1 MPASFIRL
9 AAGALACALAWPAS
23 AQLLN
28 EKNLSAAMAMTIAE
42 TALETCTKQGY
53 HVSVH
58 VLGRNGEVLV
68 AVRGDG
74 APPHTMENS
83 QRKAYTS
90 RTFRIPSGEFVQR
103 VKDNPT
109 TVPCTSAASSQ
120 PKVPCRSRSVKR
132 SSAQSACPGRPA
144 AKRTRPAPRPAST
157 RLPISSSDRS
167 RSLDQQR
174 GQLVLHAEHRVV
186 AGVELEPLR
195 LELLGRAALVRF
207 AGVHRTTA
215 PDHFRRP
222 WLRREASAAAPDA
235 RRSQSAV
242 TCSVREPRRASAG
255 RDRRIAGFRILA

>member
-9 AAGALACALAWPAS
+9 AAGALVCALAWPAS

-28 EKNLSAAMAMTIAE
+28 EKNLSAAMAMRIAE

-109 TVPCTSAASSQ
+109 TGAVHLSGIIAAQ
-120 PKVPCRSRSVKR
+120 G
-132 SSAQSACPGRPA
+132 A
-144 AKRTRPAPRPAST
+144 
-157 RLPISSSDRS
+157 LPIKVGEEVIGAVGVSGAPGGEKDEACSKAGIDKVA
-167 RSLDQQR
+167 DQ
-174 GQLVLHAEHRVV
+174 LK
-186 AGVELEPLR
+186 
-195 LELLGRAALVRF
+195 
-207 AGVHRTTA
+207 
-215 PDHFRRP
+215 
-222 WLRREASAAAPDA
+222 
-235 RRSQSAV
+235 
-242 TCSVREPRRASAG
+242 
-255 RDRRIAGFRILA
+255 